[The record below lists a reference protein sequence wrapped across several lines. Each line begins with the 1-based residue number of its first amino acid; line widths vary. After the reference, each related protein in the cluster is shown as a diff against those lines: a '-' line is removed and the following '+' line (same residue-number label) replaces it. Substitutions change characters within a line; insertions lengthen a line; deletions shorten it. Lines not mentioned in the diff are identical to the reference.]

1 MREMNEKVKTRNDST
16 NRIMAGMEAKL
27 FDIEKSKVDIR
38 KERDKLNARVA
49 ELEQESQAQMMR

>member
-1 MREMNEKVKTRNDST
+1 MEAKRLREMNEKVKTRNDST

-49 ELEQESQAQMMR
+49 ELE